1 MLTGQTKSP
10 REARIYTSI
19 DFFVKDRKLVDLG
32 LGKNSRGVVGMGAVQ
47 RYLVAALKPGN
58 IFSEKLADG
67 HSEPDEMLLFVSE
80 NGQDW
85 SRGKFTHGHG
95 LKENA
100 YTIVE
105 STSHSIMVDVL
116 TNTSASSDFEKI
128 VAVEGISIA
137 NTILNVEE
145 IEAHKEEVKVQ
156 TKITFDDGGHWSL
169 IHAPE
174 KNVRGKGF
182 KCDVS
187 DIQSCALHL
196 HSVTQPHN
204 FGRVFSTPSPGILMG
219 VGTVG
224 EQLLPY
230 GDCDTFLSIDGGLDL
245 KMIKEG
251 ATKYEIGDQGGLIV
265 LINDESNTDEVDYI
279 VDFGKTSHLTRAPGM
294 TGGNGL
300 PALDEPR
307 SQTAHLLPLSPP
319 NTSTSSYFQTADPF
333 LNHCSRF
340 EERKD
345 DWLTGFCPIDEFNRT
360 ARTNS
365 QANEGDNKFFEGTS
379 NGLQEVGVDD
389 GRFDGYFYEP
399 SVLSDVPIGVIDQE

>member
-116 TNTSASSDFEKI
+116 TNTSASSGAIFHPELQRYPIHFEKI

-279 VDFGKTSHLTRAPGM
+279 VDFGKTRAYHDLSKERWIRWRLYG
-294 TGGNGL
+294 
-300 PALDEPR
+300 R
-307 SQTAHLLPLSPP
+307 SRSGP
-319 NTSTSSYFQTADPF
+319 
-333 LNHCSRF
+333 
-340 EERKD
+340 
-345 DWLTGFCPIDEFNRT
+345 
-360 ARTNS
+360 RTNS